1 MVTTIGINLILL
13 IYDDGTA
20 LCSVDDIFLLV
31 AVTFLVTM
39 LLPIV
44 ILGDLVFMPIEILVF
59 ILRKYS
65 EKKYFKKKY
74 TIKDFILEIR
84 EM

>member
-20 LCSVDDIFLLV
+20 LCSVGDSIFLV

-39 LLPIV
+39 LLPIA

>member
-1 MVTTIGINLILL
+1 MKMVTTIGINLILL

-20 LCSVDDIFLLV
+20 LCSVADIIFLV

-44 ILGDLVFMPIEILVF
+44 ILGDLVFMPIEILIF
-59 ILRKYS
+59 ILRK
-65 EKKYFKKKY
+65 
-74 TIKDFILEIR
+74 
-84 EM
+84 